1 MAIGHADEST
11 LGKGKFQKALSSQR
25 SPAPAGAHEDAAR
38 ITMKYKVTV
47 NNQVYEVEIENINAR
62 PVIAHV
68 DGERFEIMPEN
79 AGQAETRK
87 ESSAI
92 KEKAEKKSF
101 APSPAPAITPSPNPA
116 LSGNAL
122 TAPLP
127 GTVIEVFVKPGG
139 KVEAGQ
145 VVVIIEAMKM
155 KNSIRSVYSGTI
167 SEVLVS
173 AGQSVAHK
181 QALVKFADLGEA
193 SWM

>member
-1 MAIGHADEST
+1 
-11 LGKGKFQKALSSQR
+11 
-25 SPAPAGAHEDAAR
+25 
-38 ITMKYKVTV
+38 MKYKITV
-47 NNQVYEVEIENINAR
+47 NNQVYEVDIENINTR

-79 AGQAETRK
+79 ADQAETGKEAGRK
-87 ESSAI
+87 IES
-92 KEKAEKKSF
+92 KAF
-101 APSPAPAITPSPNPA
+101 NPNPAPAVSASPNPA
-116 LSGNAL
+116 ISGNTL

-127 GTVIEVFVKPGG
+127 GTIVEVFVKPGE

-145 VVVIIEAMKM
+145 VIVIIEAMKM
-155 KNSIRSVYSGTI
+155 KNSIRSVYSGTVK
-167 SEVLVS
+167 EVLVN